1 MVACIALLS
10 AVAVYL
16 YMFYQREPYVD
27 PYSHHYQVHPP
38 QCILISFMSE
48 YGTRMVQGLNLSV
61 CSLIKGTSTKILCGL
76 I

>member
-38 QCILISFMSE
+38 NAF
-48 YGTRMVQGLNLSV
+48 LSV
-61 CSLIKGTSTKILCGL
+61 LCPSMVLAWSRVSTYQFAVLSRALQPKYYVA
-76 I
+76 